1 MARTSKYVPLTG
13 RVAVITGGARGIGRA
28 TAHAFLA
35 KGANVALGDI
45 DADLAVRTAEELR
58 VPSHTAGS
66 PSAASGRGSAAE
78 QGGRVVGLPLDVTDP
93 ASFAAFLNAAET
105 ALGPMDVLVNN
116 AGIMPSGMFADEAPD
131 LTDRILDINVRGVMT
146 GTRLALQR
154 FVPRGT
160 GHLINIA
167 SLAGTAGMPGLATY
181 CASKHAVIGFTEA
194 IHLEL
199 ADTDIQVTAIL
210 PGNVRTE
217 LSAGANMP
225 AWMLKA
231 TTIEPEAVA
240 AAIISSLG
248 RNRPLITVPRTL
260 TPVIRA
266 SSLLP
271 HRLRRLTSDLSGM
284 TTAFTHPDPQA
295 RETYHRRIAETMLEN
310 K

>member
-1 MARTSKYVPLTG
+1 MVFRIRCGRTRRKGEKMARTSTTVPLTG
-13 RVAVITGGARGIGRA
+13 RVVVITGGARGIGRA
-28 TAHAFLA
+28 TAQAFLA
-35 KGANVALGDI
+35 AGAKVALGDI
-45 DADLAVRTAEELR
+45 DADLAVRTAAELGEH
-58 VPSHTAGS
+58 PPTA
-66 PSAASGRGSAAE
+66 
-78 QGGRVVGLPLDVTDP
+78 GGRVIGLPLDVTDP
-93 ASFAAFLNAAET
+93 ASFADFLDAAES

-116 AGIMPSGMFADEAPD
+116 AGIMPSGLFTTEDPA

-146 GTRLALQR
+146 GTRLALRR
-154 FVPRGT
+154 FVPRGA

-194 IHLEL
+194 VHLEL

-225 AWMLKA
+225 GWMLKA

-240 AAIISSLG
+240 AAVVTAIG
-248 RNRPLITVPRTL
+248 RNRPLITVPRAL
-260 TPVIRA
+260 SPVIRA

-271 HRLRRLTSDLSGM
+271 YRIRRITSDLSGM
-284 TTAFTHPDPQA
+284 TKAFTQPDPEA
-295 RETYHRRIAETMLEN
+295 REIYHRRIAESHR
-310 K
+310 

>member
-1 MARTSKYVPLTG
+1 MARTPKTVPLTG
-13 RVAVITGGARGIGRA
+13 RVVVITGGARGIGRA
-28 TAHAFLA
+28 TAQAFLA
-35 KGANVALGDI
+35 AGANVALGDI

-58 VPSHTAGS
+58 VHPHTADSSPAATGS
-66 PSAASGRGSAAE
+66 GS
-78 QGGRVVGLPLDVTDP
+78 GGRVVGLPLDVTDP
-93 ASFAAFLNAAET
+93 ASFAAFLDAAERE
-105 ALGPMDVLVNN
+105 LGPMDVLVNN
-116 AGIMPSGMFADEAPD
+116 AGIMPSGLFTTEDPA

-225 AWMLKA
+225 TWMLKA

-240 AAIISSLG
+240 TAVITAID
-248 RNRPLITVPRTL
+248 RNRPLITVPRAL
-260 TPVIRA
+260 SPVIRA

-271 HRLRRLTSDLSGM
+271 YRLRRLTSDLSGM
-284 TTAFTHPDPQA
+284 TTAFTRPDPQA
-295 RETYHRRIAETMLEN
+295 RETYHRRIAEFHR
-310 K
+310 